1 MKSNFIKEKNNICI
15 IHHIFQSSPPSFSPK
30 DRTNDVDAILYCIER
45 AEKFIYISV
54 MDYFPLTVYT
64 PKIKYVFINI
74 ITYICLLIY
83 FLFIFIYIN
92 KYEYIELNVCIYN
105 ILYVVYS
112 QN

>member
-1 MKSNFIKEKNNICI
+1 MIFVLYNYV
-15 IHHIFQSSPPSFSPK
+15 FQSSPPPFSPK

-74 ITYICLLIY
+74 VTDI
-83 FLFIFIYIN
+83 FVNLFFIYI
-92 KYEYIELNVCIYN
+92 LF
-105 ILYVVYS
+105 ILINMNT